1 MALSYQK
8 ITDLQRFTK
17 IYWSTIGWK
26 VNMTRRLN
34 DKEDYGLKKMNEIDY
49 GLKETNEMDYG
60 LKEMNEMDY
69 TLKEINNLK
78 TKAEGWEVEW
88 SCHDGTQVLWNQ

>member
-49 GLKETNEMDYG
+49 GLKE
-60 LKEMNEMDY
+60 MNEMDY

>member
-34 DKEDYGLKKMNEIDY
+34 DKE
-49 GLKETNEMDYG
+49 DYG